1 MGLCIIRINDDIYFE
16 GVLNDLVETI
26 NKPIRIGWKGL
37 SENPSNRNYE
47 NKGCSVGRFIHYH
60 SDYPWLDGN
69 IVYSSSLL
77 AKGFFPE
84 THIQMMN
91 KIRIKIRIA
100 VMNAVPFSPKNFNEV
115 KKSIGC
121 IIARRSKN
129 GVLSVLSPIE
139 RYNLFS
145 NINDWAALP
154 LLMRKSIT
162 LPMWYNVIMG
172 TVHSVSSWSDLAWPS
187 ICHHSFFNTFLW

>member
-1 MGLCIIRINDDIYFE
+1 MFTGFVWMEEQKNLISKSFFILSIRVRFLLLNVWGTVAIYSRIRRDD
-16 GVLNDLVETI
+16 
-26 NKPIRIGWKGL
+26 
-37 SENPSNRNYE
+37 
-47 NKGCSVGRFIHYH
+47 
-60 SDYPWLDGN
+60 N

-121 IIARRSKN
+121 IIARRSKK
-129 GVLSVLSPIE
+129 GVLPVLSPIG
-139 RYNLFS
+139 RYTWFL

-162 LPMWYNVIMG
+162 LPM
-172 TVHSVSSWSDLAWPS
+172 
-187 ICHHSFFNTFLW
+187 

>member
-1 MGLCIIRINDDIYFE
+1 MTSFTHEYSRVPFRLS
-16 GVLNDLVETI
+16 L
-26 NKPIRIGWKGL
+26 IGWG
-37 SENPSNRNYE
+37 SVAI
-47 NKGCSVGRFIHYH
+47 CSRIHR
-60 SDYPWLDGN
+60 DGN

-91 KIRIKIRIA
+91 EIRIKIRIT
-100 VMNAVPFSPKNFNEV
+100 VMIAVPFSPKNFNEV

-139 RYNLFS
+139 RYTLFS

-162 LPMWYNVIMG
+162 LPM
-172 TVHSVSSWSDLAWPS
+172 
-187 ICHHSFFNTFLW
+187 

>member
-1 MGLCIIRINDDIYFE
+1 MICSRIRRDD
-16 GVLNDLVETI
+16 
-26 NKPIRIGWKGL
+26 
-37 SENPSNRNYE
+37 
-47 NKGCSVGRFIHYH
+47 
-60 SDYPWLDGN
+60 N

-84 THIQMMN
+84 THIQIMN

-100 VMNAVPFSPKNFNEV
+100 VMNAVPFSPKTSMER

-129 GVLSVLSPIE
+129 GVLSVLFPIG
-139 RYNLFS
+139 RHTLFL

-154 LLMRKSIT
+154 LLCGNLS
-162 LPMWYNVIMG
+162 LHLLYNVIMG
-172 TVHSVSSWSDLAWPS
+172 TQCIPRDTEGVEGLK
-187 ICHHSFFNTFLW
+187 FE

>member
-1 MGLCIIRINDDIYFE
+1 MRGCIRKPTDWFWLNQRACSGSFQSLPMRLGVSGWVTLAICSRIRRDD
-16 GVLNDLVETI
+16 
-26 NKPIRIGWKGL
+26 
-37 SENPSNRNYE
+37 
-47 NKGCSVGRFIHYH
+47 
-60 SDYPWLDGN
+60 N

-121 IIARRSKN
+121 IIARRSKK
-129 GVLSVLSPIE
+129 GVLSVLSPIG
-139 RYNLFS
+139 RYTWFL

-162 LPMWYNVIMG
+162 LPM
-172 TVHSVSSWSDLAWPS
+172 
-187 ICHHSFFNTFLW
+187 

>member
-1 MGLCIIRINDDIYFE
+1 MNQWLSSPPFQRLLFRLSLIRWGAVAICSRIRRDD
-16 GVLNDLVETI
+16 
-26 NKPIRIGWKGL
+26 
-37 SENPSNRNYE
+37 
-47 NKGCSVGRFIHYH
+47 
-60 SDYPWLDGN
+60 N

-100 VMNAVPFSPKNFNEV
+100 VMNAVPFRPKYSNEV

-121 IIARRSKN
+121 IIARRSKK
-129 GVLSVLSPIE
+129 GVLSVLFPIG
-139 RYNLFS
+139 RNTWFL

-162 LPMWYNVIMG
+162 PPIIQRDNG
-172 TVHSVSSWSDLAWPS
+172 
-187 ICHHSFFNTFLW
+187 

>member
-1 MGLCIIRINDDIYFE
+1 MGCSMWLKHRVPFR
-16 GVLNDLVETI
+16 LSL
-26 NKPIRIGWKGL
+26 IGWG
-37 SENPSNRNYE
+37 SVAI
-47 NKGCSVGRFIHYH
+47 CSRIHR
-60 SDYPWLDGN
+60 DGN

-91 KIRIKIRIA
+91 EIRIKIRIA
-100 VMNAVPFSPKNFNEV
+100 VMIAVPFSPKNFNEV

-129 GVLSVLSPIE
+129 GVLSVLSPIG

-154 LLMRKSIT
+154 L
-162 LPMWYNVIMG
+162 
-172 TVHSVSSWSDLAWPS
+172 
-187 ICHHSFFNTFLW
+187 

>member
-1 MGLCIIRINDDIYFE
+1 MICSRIRRDD
-16 GVLNDLVETI
+16 
-26 NKPIRIGWKGL
+26 
-37 SENPSNRNYE
+37 
-47 NKGCSVGRFIHYH
+47 
-60 SDYPWLDGN
+60 N

-84 THIQMMN
+84 THIQMMSI
-91 KIRIKIRIA
+91 IRIKIRIA
-100 VMNAVPFSPKNFNEV
+100 VMNAVPFSPKTSMER

-129 GVLSVLSPIE
+129 EVLSVLFPI
-139 RYNLFS
+139 RRHTLFL

-162 LPMWYNVIMG
+162 LPIDTTIMG
-172 TVHSVSSWSDLAWPS
+172 FYLYPCDWDGYPNSRWMRRLRVILVRQRGDRQNQEKSLGRVVGQEVPQ
-187 ICHHSFFNTFLW
+187 N

>member
-1 MGLCIIRINDDIYFE
+1 MFRLNLSAIYPSFQCLPMRLGVSGWVTLAICSRIRRDD
-16 GVLNDLVETI
+16 
-26 NKPIRIGWKGL
+26 
-37 SENPSNRNYE
+37 
-47 NKGCSVGRFIHYH
+47 
-60 SDYPWLDGN
+60 N

-84 THIQMMN
+84 THIQMMS

-129 GVLSVLSPIE
+129 GVLSLLSPIGW
-139 RYNLFS
+139 YNFFS

-172 TVHSVSSWSDLAWPS
+172 S
-187 ICHHSFFNTFLW
+187 LWEGKRCL

>member
-1 MGLCIIRINDDIYFE
+1 MVWRC
-16 GVLNDLVETI
+16 LVNRVNNIVKNNHKVFSIMPLWTLQTNTWAFSPSYATVPFRPYI
-26 NKPIRIGWKGL
+26 IGWGAVAI
-37 SENPSNRNYE
+37 
-47 NKGCSVGRFIHYH
+47 CSRIRR
-60 SDYPWLDGN
+60 DDN

-84 THIQMMN
+84 THIQMMSI
-91 KIRIKIRIA
+91 IRIKIRIA
-100 VMNAVPFSPKNFNEV
+100 VMNAAPFSPKTSMER

-129 GVLSVLSPIE
+129 GVLSVLSPIGQ
-139 RYNLFS
+139 YNLFS

-154 LLMRKSIT
+154 LLMRKFIT

-172 TVHSVSSWSDLAWPS
+172 S
-187 ICHHSFFNTFLW
+187 LWKGGLQTH

>member
-1 MGLCIIRINDDIYFE
+1 MRLGVSGWVTLAICSRIRRDD
-16 GVLNDLVETI
+16 
-26 NKPIRIGWKGL
+26 
-37 SENPSNRNYE
+37 
-47 NKGCSVGRFIHYH
+47 
-60 SDYPWLDGN
+60 N

-100 VMNAVPFSPKNFNEV
+100 VMNAVPFSPKTSMER

-129 GVLSVLSPIE
+129 GVLSVLFPTG
-139 RYNLFS
+139 RHTLFL

-162 LPMWYNVIMG
+162 LP
-172 TVHSVSSWSDLAWPS
+172 VSYTHLTLPT
-187 ICHHSFFNTFLW
+187 ILLV

>member
-1 MGLCIIRINDDIYFE
+1 MKRLLRVLFRLSLIRGGAVAICSRIRRDD
-16 GVLNDLVETI
+16 
-26 NKPIRIGWKGL
+26 
-37 SENPSNRNYE
+37 
-47 NKGCSVGRFIHYH
+47 
-60 SDYPWLDGN
+60 N

-121 IIARRSKN
+121 IIARRSKS
-129 GVLSVLSPIE
+129 GVISVLSLIG
-139 RYNLFS
+139 RNNLFS
-145 NINDWAALP
+145 NINDWATLP

-162 LPMWYNVIMG
+162 LPM
-172 TVHSVSSWSDLAWPS
+172 
-187 ICHHSFFNTFLW
+187 